1 MVILVSHQAVR
12 YMFCPSERELEVL
25 DKVPYD
31 PTTPGASLLD
41 MCRELNDDF
50 ADELYDVLTSDK
62 WFRIPPG
69 GNSCGWTPPRQIDR
83 LYVTHLD
90 CIM

>member
-1 MVILVSHQAVR
+1 MMVILVSHQAVR

-31 PTTPGASLLD
+31 PTSPGDSLLD
-41 MCRELNDDF
+41 ICRDLNDDF
-50 ADELYDVLTSDK
+50 GDELYDVLTSDQ
-62 WFRIPPG
+62 WQHIPCG
-69 GNSCGWTPPRQIDR
+69 GWTPPAPIDHIFM
-83 LYVTHLD
+83 THVD

>member
-1 MVILVSHQAVR
+1 MMVILVSHQAVR

-31 PTTPGASLLD
+31 PTSPGDSLLD
-41 MCRELNDDF
+41 ICRDLNDDF
-50 ADELYDVLTSDK
+50 GDELYDVLTSDQ
-62 WFRIPPG
+62 WQHIPCG
-69 GNSCGWTPPRQIDR
+69 GWTPPRQIDR